1 VLVFVERTTPG
12 PARQA
17 VLERLRERIPA
28 ARAAGHEAAAGGERP
43 LLRVPADAAGRVM
56 ELLDAH
62 GIPARTE
69 ALTNRWRAPV
79 PASIAALAG
88 VVATA
93 GTAAGVAA
101 ATPVLLLSAPVMAA
115 GLASVAALGRRTPVW
130 NPPPAA
136 RSALP
141 ADVERDAVRTLAALP
156 AGAARRLLIDL
167 LRRASAMPGAADL
180 VGPLVIAACAAAR
193 ELAALEQ
200 HLDAF
205 DTERDRLTDPSA
217 RWLDALAR
225 CERGRDAMVQRLL
238 DATATL
244 SRVSG
249 DSALRAASPAAS
261 LADLTRELDAES
273 RVQAAVASEMTE
285 LLT

>member
-1 VLVFVERTTPG
+1 VT
-12 PARQA
+12 
-17 VLERLRERIPA
+17 
-28 ARAAGHEAAAGGERP
+28 
-43 LLRVPADAAGRVM
+43 
-56 ELLDAH
+56 
-62 GIPARTE
+62 
-69 ALTNRWRAPV
+69 
-79 PASIAALAG
+79 
-88 VVATA
+88 
-93 GTAAGVAA
+93 A
-101 ATPVLLLSAPVMAA
+101 ATPVLLVSAPVVAA

-136 RSALP
+136 RSVLP

-156 AGAARRLLIDL
+156 TGPARRLLIAL

-180 VGPLVIAACAAAR
+180 VGPLVMAACAAAR

-200 HLDAF
+200 HLDVF
-205 DTERDRLTDPSA
+205 DTERERLADPTVG
-217 RWLDALAR
+217 WLDALAR

-249 DSALRAASPAAS
+249 DSALRSASSAAS

-273 RVQAAVASEMTE
+273 RLQAEAASEMAE
-285 LLT
+285 LLKGA